1 MSEYILTERQEFKDI
16 INNKQ
21 PKNNILLLKNYVTEN
36 NIKYKIINYDK
47 KYLCSLSTFLYYGI
61 YRSLILDEKNNVL
74 CFSPVKTISFEYFI
88 NKYPN
93 KTEDIIAEEFI
104 EGTMINL
111 FYDKNI
117 NKWEI
122 STKKSVSA
130 NVYFYKNLNSKSFNA
145 MFYETLNYIDFNIEE
160 ICDKKLCYSFVLQHP
175 ENRIVVPFKYPKLY
189 LIDIYQI
196 ETKED
201 IDKNKEIIVKT
212 IFNWKNDKLSFPIHY
227 TKWNNYNDLLEKYCS
242 DTTSYETLG
251 VIIKNIKTGERCKIR
266 NPEYLKVKE
275 LQGNI
280 CDLEFRYLILRKQN
294 KIEEYLKYFPE
305 NYESFLK
312 YEKKINVFCV
322 NLYNYYYDCFIKKII
337 KISNCIF
344 KYKPHLYNLHNIY
357 INELKQKKLYINYK
371 EIEKYINNIDVELLM
386 FSLKDIC

>member
-16 INNKQ
+16 INNKE

-47 KYLCSLSTFLYYGI
+47 KYLCSLCTFLYYGI

-74 CFSPVKTISFEYFI
+74 CFSPVKTIPFEYFI